1 MTFPSIAN
9 QRVWIASGKAL
20 AMTCK
25 KCCNWTRTP
34 QRLVA
39 KAFPSLRAE
48 GEAIQKNETMLTFP
62 SIAIRKET
70 NQNHQTK

>member
-1 MTFPSIAN
+1 MIF
-9 QRVWIASGKAL
+9 VWIASGKAL

-48 GEAIQKNETMLTFP
+48 GEAIQKNETMLTIP
-62 SIAIRKET
+62 SMQSGRT
-70 NQNHQTK
+70 TLNHQTK